1 MADLFDENLKMD
13 APLADRMRP
22 DDFAGFIGQEHI
34 LAPGKI
40 LRKAIEADK
49 LFSMILW
56 GPPGSGKTTL
66 ARLIAN
72 KTRAHFQP
80 FSAVTAGIADVRKFL
95 DAAVE
100 RKKFRQQKTI
110 LFVDEIHH
118 FNKTQQDA
126 FLPAVEDGTII
137 LIGATTENPSFE
149 VNAPL
154 LSRSRVFHLRELKE
168 VDILR
173 LLKRAIKDKE
183 NGFGKLKISYDDKAL
198 AHIAKLCEGDARDAY
213 NAVELAVSTYLPAGK
228 ATRKKQGKI
237 HIDLKTAEE
246 AIQKKFIRYD
256 KAADGHFDAISAL
269 HKSVRS
275 SDVDA
280 SLHYLARMLEAGE
293 DPLYIVRRLVRAASE
308 DIGLADPFALVLAI
322 STQQTVHFLGMPESN
337 DALTELV
344 IYLAKAPKSRA
355 VDDAYAKAKDDVQNQ
370 RLDPIPLDIRNAPTQ
385 LMKNFGFGKGYKP
398 YGKKDHRPKNL
409 HERKYWREKQE

>member
-1 MADLFDENLKMD
+1 MADLFDRNLGID

-22 DDFAGFIGQEHI
+22 ADFKDFIGQDHI
-34 LAPGKI
+34 LGKDKI
-40 LRKAIEADK
+40 LRRAIEADK

-72 KTRAHFQP
+72 ITKSYFQP
-80 FSAVTAGIADVRKFL
+80 FSAVTSGISDVRKAL
-95 DAAVE
+95 DDAKT
-100 RKKFRQQKTI
+100 RKKFHQQKTI

-137 LIGATTENPSFE
+137 LIGATTENPSFQ

-154 LSRSRVFHLRELKE
+154 LSRARVFHLRELTEENIIK
-168 VDILR
+168 ILKST
-173 LLKRAIKDKE
+173 LKDK
-183 NGFGKLKISYDDKAL
+183 NRGLGKLKIKIDDAAIKHMAR
-198 AHIAKLCEGDARDAY
+198 LCEGDARDAY
-213 NAVELAVSTYLPAGK
+213 NALELAVSTGK
-228 ATRKKQGKI
+228 KDRSGVIKI
-237 HIDLKTAEE
+237 TLVNAEE
-246 AIQKKFIRYD
+246 AIQAKFIRYD

-269 HKSVRS
+269 HKSVRA

-293 DPLYIVRRLVRAASE
+293 EPLYIVRRLMRAASE
-308 DIGLADPFALVLAI
+308 DIGLADPQALILAVAAQQAI
-322 STQQTVHFLGMPESN
+322 SFMGMPEAN
-337 DALTELV
+337 DALAELT

-355 VDDAYAKAKDDVQNQ
+355 VDSAYAAALDDVKNK
-370 RLDPIPLDIRNAPTQ
+370 RLDSIPLDIRNAPTKM
-385 LMKNFGFGKGYKP
+385 MKDFGFGKGYQP
-398 YGKKDHRPKNL
+398 YSQKDHRPESL
-409 HERKYWREKQE
+409 HKRKYWIDDSK

>member
-1 MADLFDENLKMD
+1 MADLFDKNLQSDK
-13 APLADRMRP
+13 PLADRMRP

-49 LFSMILW
+49 LFSLILW

-66 ARLIAN
+66 AKIIAK
-72 KTRAHFQP
+72 KTKSYFQP
-80 FSAVTAGIADVRKFL
+80 FSAVTAGISDVRKFL

-100 RKKFRQQKTI
+100 RKKFHQQKTI

-154 LSRSRVFHLRELKE
+154 LSRSRVFHLRELSEK
-168 VDILR
+168 DIVG
-173 LLKRAIKDKE
+173 LLKSAIKNK
-183 NGFGKLKISYDDKAL
+183 NRGFGKLKLQIDDAAL
-198 AHIAKLCEGDARDAY
+198 KHIASRCEGDARDAY
-213 NAVELAVSTYLPAGK
+213 NALELAVLTTSKK
-228 ATRKKQGKI
+228 AGKI
-237 HIDLKTAEE
+237 HINLKIAEE

-256 KAADGHFDAISAL
+256 KEADGHFDAISAL
-269 HKSVRS
+269 HKSVRA

-293 DPLYIVRRLVRAASE
+293 DPLYIVRRLIRAASE
-308 DIGLADPFALVLAI
+308 DIGLADPFALVLAT
-322 STQQTVHFLGMPESN
+322 STQLVIHFLGMPESN
-337 DALTELV
+337 DALAELV

-355 VDDAYAKAKDDVQNQ
+355 VDSAYAKARDDIENK
-370 RLDPIPLDIRNAPTQ
+370 RLEPIPLDIRNAPTR
-385 LMKNFGFGKGYKP
+385 LMKNFGFGKNYQP

-409 HERKYWREKQE
+409 HNRRYWQDY

>member
-1 MADLFDENLKMD
+1 MTDLFDRNLGLD

-22 DDFAGFIGQEHI
+22 DDFSGFIGQEHI

-72 KTRAHFQP
+72 KTKAHFQL
-80 FSAVTAGIADVRKFL
+80 FSAVTAGISDVRKFL

-100 RKKFRQQKTI
+100 RKKFHQQRTI
-110 LFVDEIHH
+110 LFIDEIHH

-154 LSRSRVFHLRELKE
+154 LSRSRVFHLRELSEKNI
-168 VDILR
+168 VR
-173 LLKRAIKDKE
+173 LLKSTISNKDR
-183 NGFGKLKISYDDKAL
+183 GFGRLNLKVDDVAL
-198 AHIAKLCEGDARDAY
+198 KHIAKLCEGDARDAY
-213 NAVELAVSTYLPAGK
+213 NALELAVVTCLPAGK
-228 ATRKKQGKI
+228 ARRKKSGTVY
-237 HIDLKTAEE
+237 IDLKIAEE

-256 KAADGHFDAISAL
+256 KEADGHFDAISAL
-269 HKSVRS
+269 HKSVRA

-293 DPLYIVRRLVRAASE
+293 DPLYIVRRLIRAASE
-308 DIGLADPFALVLAI
+308 DIGLVDPFALVLAI
-322 STQQTVHFLGMPESN
+322 STQQVIHFLGLPEAN
-337 DALTELV
+337 DALAELV

-355 VDDAYAKAKDDVQNQ
+355 VDDAYAKAKDDIQNY
-370 RLDPIPLDIRNAPTQ
+370 RLDPIPLDIRNAPTKM
-385 LMKNFGFGKGYKP
+385 MKEFGFGKGYQP
-398 YGKKDHRPKNL
+398 YAKKDHRPKNL
-409 HERKYWREKQE
+409 HKRKYWQNN

>member
-246 AIQKKFIRYD
+246 AIQKK
-256 KAADGHFDAISAL
+256 
-269 HKSVRS
+269 
-275 SDVDA
+275 
-280 SLHYLARMLEAGE
+280 
-293 DPLYIVRRLVRAASE
+293 
-308 DIGLADPFALVLAI
+308 
-322 STQQTVHFLGMPESN
+322 
-337 DALTELV
+337 
-344 IYLAKAPKSRA
+344 
-355 VDDAYAKAKDDVQNQ
+355 
-370 RLDPIPLDIRNAPTQ
+370 
-385 LMKNFGFGKGYKP
+385 
-398 YGKKDHRPKNL
+398 
-409 HERKYWREKQE
+409 

>member
-213 NAVELAVSTYLPAGK
+213 NAVELAVSTYLPTGK

-256 KAADGHFDAISAL
+256 KEADGHFDAISAL

-275 SDVDA
+275 SDVNA

-293 DPLYIVRRLVRAASE
+293 EPLYIVRRLVRAAAE

-322 STQQTVHFLGMPESN
+322 STQQAVHFLGMPESN
-337 DALTELV
+337 DIVAELV

>member
-1 MADLFDENLKMD
+1 MTDLFDRNLGTD

-22 DDFAGFIGQEHI
+22 NDFSGFIGQEHI
-34 LAPGKI
+34 LAPDKI

-66 ARLIAN
+66 SRLIAN
-72 KTRAHFQP
+72 KTKSYFQP
-80 FSAVTAGIADVRKFL
+80 FSAVTAGISDVRKFL
-95 DAAVE
+95 DTAVE
-100 RKKFRQQKTI
+100 RKKFHQQKTI

-126 FLPAVEDGTII
+126 FLPAVENGTII

-154 LSRSRVFHLRELKE
+154 LSRARVFHLRELSE
-168 VDILR
+168 NDIEK
-173 LLKRAIKDKE
+173 LLKLAIKDK
-183 NGFGKLKISYDDKAL
+183 NRGFGKLKIKIDDAAIK
-198 AHIAKLCEGDARDAY
+198 HIAKLCEGDARDAY
-213 NAVELAVSTYLPAGK
+213 NALELAVSTCLPVGEAS
-228 ATRKKQGKI
+228 RKKFGTI
-237 HIDLKTAEE
+237 TIDLKIAEE

-256 KAADGHFDAISAL
+256 KEADGHFDAISAL
-269 HKSVRS
+269 HKSVRA

-308 DIGLADPFALVLAI
+308 DIGLADPLALVLAI
-322 STQQTVHFLGMPESN
+322 STQQVIHFIGMPEAN
-337 DALTELV
+337 DTLAQLV
-344 IYLAKAPKSRA
+344 IYLSKAPKSRA
-355 VDDAYAKAKDDVQNQ
+355 VDDAYAKARDDVQNQ
-370 RLDPIPLDIRNAPTQ
+370 RLDPIPLDIRNASTK
-385 LMKNFGFGKGYKP
+385 LMKEFGFGKDYEP
-398 YGKKDHRPKNL
+398 YGKKDHRPRNL
-409 HERKYWREKQE
+409 HKQHYWIDDKK